1 MTQLRE
7 NIFVEAN
14 MWLCMRERGKLVP
27 GSIRDGHNAFTV
39 TGKNWLSKLVAWS
52 TVGPTDIP
60 FTNRRVRWI
69 GVGSGSQLEAP
80 TVSSLVTP
88 VLATATDYLRPIQMS
103 EYPTSTSVRFTREF
117 GTSEIT
123 IAQVPV
129 MITEAGLYADVQPA
143 NGGGSEDSSYDPIN
157 LPSATILDPTKGT
170 NALIAYKAFDGLSK
184 TVDFTLELRW
194 ELRFG

>member
-27 GSIRDGHNAFTV
+27 GSHRDGHNVFTV

-52 TVGPTDIP
+52 TIGATDIP
-60 FTNRRVRWI
+60 YTNRRVRWA
-69 GVGSGSQLEAP
+69 GVGAGSQIEAP
-80 TVSSLVTP
+80 TVSALVTP
-88 VLATATDYLRPIQMS
+88 LLATVTDYLRPIQS
-103 EYPTSTSVRFTREF
+103 VVYPTSTSVQFIKEF
-117 GTSEIT
+117 STSEIT
-123 IAQVPV
+123 IAQAPV
-129 MITEAGLYADVQPA
+129 LITEAGIYADVRPA
-143 NGGGSEDSSYDPIN
+143 DGGGTEDTSYDPIN
-157 LPSATILDPTKGT
+157 LPSATILDPTKGN

-184 TVDFTLELRW
+184 TTDFTLELRW